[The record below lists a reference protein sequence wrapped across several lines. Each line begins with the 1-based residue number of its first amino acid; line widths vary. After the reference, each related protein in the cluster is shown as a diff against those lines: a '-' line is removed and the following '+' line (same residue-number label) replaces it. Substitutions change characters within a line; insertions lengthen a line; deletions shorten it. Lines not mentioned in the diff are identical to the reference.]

1 MNKEKLEMQIEAINE
16 MFTNADKVKGEG
28 FTDMVRFVGTIQ
40 SFGAMM
46 LGECHGLGASSE
58 RMATLA
64 ERCALFSSAL
74 CGAHARA
81 LGLSVEQF
89 EEVFKLVDQI
99 DSRIQSALKD

>member
-1 MNKEKLEMQIEAINE
+1 MNKEKLEVQIEAIQE
-16 MFTNADKVKGEG
+16 IFSNADKVKGEA

-46 LGECHGLGASSE
+46 LGVCKDLGASDGH
-58 RMATLA
+58 MDTLA

-81 LGLSVEQF
+81 LDLSIEQF
-89 EEVFKLVDQI
+89 DEVFKMANQI
-99 DSRIQSALKD
+99 DARIQDAVKD

>member
-16 MFTNADKVKGEG
+16 MFTNADKVKGEA

-46 LGECHGLGASSE
+46 LGECHDLGASSE

-81 LGLSVEQF
+81 LDFSTEQLD
-89 EEVFKLVDQI
+89 EVFKMANQI
-99 DSRIQSALKD
+99 DSRIQAVLKD